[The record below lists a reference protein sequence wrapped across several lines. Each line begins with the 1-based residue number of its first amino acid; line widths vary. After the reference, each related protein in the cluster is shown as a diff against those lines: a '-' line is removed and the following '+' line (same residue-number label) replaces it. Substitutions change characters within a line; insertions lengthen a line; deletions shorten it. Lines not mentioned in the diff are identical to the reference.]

1 MERIKK
7 MFFLF
12 FIQCWL
18 GNGHKGQEA
27 HPILKLEGAAAQLP
41 PQNHVEELGDFQT
54 PWEIRKGLNHRRTP
68 LPGNP
73 KCSFD
78 LNPIGIPWKAFRLTT
93 LIRQQPSCGC
103 CAASCPPHIHLTG
116 FTSALHHPLP
126 FLQPHE
132 LTCRAVKVAKLGL
145 RELWMSCLYACLHGI
160 NARMKFIHQRV
171 DHKAT
176 IALVLFGFEHWRVN
190 REGNWN
196 TKMIASVSIC
206 SIMSKHSLAS
216 GCTKMLK

>member
-7 MFFLF
+7 MCFLF

-103 CAASCPPHIHLTG
+103 CAASCPP
-116 FTSALHHPLP
+116 TSI
-126 FLQPHE
+126 
-132 LTCRAVKVAKLGL
+132 
-145 RELWMSCLYACLHGI
+145 W
-160 NARMKFIHQRV
+160 
-171 DHKAT
+171 
-176 IALVLFGFEHWRVN
+176 
-190 REGNWN
+190 
-196 TKMIASVSIC
+196 
-206 SIMSKHSLAS
+206 LAS
-216 GCTKMLK
+216 HLPYTTPYLSYNHMSSHAVLSKWLNLDSESCGWAAFTRAFTASMRGWSLSTKEWITKLP

>member
-1 MERIKK
+1 MEGFSVDYIDKVTAK
-7 MFFLF
+7 L
-12 FIQCWL
+12 WL
-18 GNGHKGQEA
+18 LRS
-27 HPILKLEGAAAQLP
+27 IM
-41 PQNHVEELGDFQT
+41 
-54 PWEIRKGLNHRRTP
+54 
-68 LPGNP
+68 
-73 KCSFD
+73 S
-78 LNPIGIPWKAFRLTT
+78 
-93 LIRQQPSCGC
+93 
-103 CAASCPPHIHLTG
+103 PHIHLTG

-190 REGNWN
+190 REGN
-196 TKMIASVSIC
+196 
-206 SIMSKHSLAS
+206 
-216 GCTKMLK
+216 